1 MDLWNPFLAMIIGN
15 WQQSNN
21 SCVGISVFVLGG
33 IYGLSVGYQFVVIV
47 KPLKLQV
54 AGSTAVIND
63 PHLRIL
69 RQA

>member
-1 MDLWNPFLAMIIGN
+1 MYLQLFEDGFVEFISIIS
-15 WQQSNN
+15 WQQSNI
-21 SCVGISVFVLGG
+21 SCVGISG
-33 IYGLSVGYQFVVIV
+33 IYGLSVGDQFVVIV

>member
-1 MDLWNPFLAMIIGN
+1 M
-15 WQQSNN
+15 
-21 SCVGISVFVLGG
+21 
-33 IYGLSVGYQFVVIV
+33 VIV

-69 RQA
+69 RQAKLK

>member
-1 MDLWNPFLAMIIGN
+1 MVLWNPFLALGTYNQLAAI
-15 WQQSNN
+15 QQQL
-21 SCVGISVFVLGG
+21 CELEG
-33 IYGLSVGYQFVVIV
+33 IYGLSVGDQFVVIV

-54 AGSTAVIND
+54 AGSTALIND